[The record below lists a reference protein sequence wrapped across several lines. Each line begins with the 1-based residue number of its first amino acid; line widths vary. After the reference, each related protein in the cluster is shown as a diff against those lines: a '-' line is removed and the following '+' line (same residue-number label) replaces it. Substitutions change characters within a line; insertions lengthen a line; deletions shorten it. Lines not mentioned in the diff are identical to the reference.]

1 MGAGVDTFVG
11 VTERRSA
18 SSRPLLLDVS
28 SVAYS
33 YRGSQAVVDCSLVV
47 PEGRIIALIGSN
59 GAGKTTTVKMIAGA
73 LKPSAGRIKFAGAD
87 VTGWPA
93 YRVVDAGVTLVPEG
107 RLVFPSMTVLENLLV
122 GSRAR
127 RGRALVDANLDR
139 VFSLF
144 PRLAQRRQQI
154 AGSLSGG
161 EQQMLAIGR
170 GLMASPRLLMLD
182 EPSLGLGPKL
192 VKTIFSLI
200 GALNREGLSVL
211 LVEQNVRQAL
221 AIAHHAYVLEKG
233 RTVREGTGR
242 DLLADPSVK
251 EAFLGLT

>member
-1 MGAGVDTFVG
+1 MDAGVDTLVA
-11 VTERRSA
+11 VAEQRAA
-18 SSRPLLLDVS
+18 SSSYALLEVS

-33 YRGSQAVVDCSLVV
+33 YRGSQAVVDCSLHV
-47 PEGRIIALIGSN
+47 PEGGIVALIGSN

-73 LKPSAGRIKFAGAD
+73 LKPSAGRIRFAGTD
-87 VTGWPA
+87 VTGWPPH
-93 YRVVDAGVTLVPEG
+93 RLVDLGITLIPEG

-122 GSRAR
+122 GSRTL
-127 RGRALVDANLDR
+127 RGRALLNTNLKR
-139 VFSLF
+139 VFGLF

-170 GLMASPRLLMLD
+170 GLMATPRLMILD

-192 VKTIFSLI
+192 VKTIFGLI
-200 GALNREGLSVL
+200 TALNREGLSVL

-221 AIAHHAYVLEKG
+221 VIAHHAYVLEKG
-233 RTVREGTGR
+233 RTVREGIGC